1 MGQIWHGIT
10 YMWNLK
16 KKVNLREREGRE
28 IVSRSWGMRKQGNVG
43 NRLQIFS
50 YNMNKVS
57 GSNV

>member
-1 MGQIWHGIT
+1 MVLLICGIK
-10 YMWNLK
+10 K